1 MLIAEDRPVT
11 AAWEVGDLV
20 ITALILRLIAGALLA
35 GLLCAA
41 VGSGAVWAWRRIRA
55 RAGGGLRRGL
65 DARLPAEVPSSDSTV
80 LRTAERRS
88 EPQPRKEAA

>member
-1 MLIAEDRPVT
+1 VT
-11 AAWEVGDLV
+11 EVWEVGDLV
-20 ITALILRLIAGALLA
+20 ITALLLWLAAGALLA

-41 VGSGAVWAWRRIRA
+41 VGSGVVWAWRRIRA

-65 DARLPAEVPSSDSTV
+65 TVPRSAELTSRHPVDPEA
-80 LRTAERRS
+80 AERRS